1 MNAIPWILVTILIL
15 AVLLGAVLLLIVRSK
30 QPRRVNYRSYFVIGI
45 VWIPTGIVLS
55 LLPWLLHGED
65 ISFIG
70 VFFITVGLA
79 YTAIGLINRDKW
91 GKQVEESPAARKG
104 LVLVVVVGLL
114 LLFLGLI
121 TFELFG

>member
-1 MNAIPWILVTILIL
+1 MDAIPWILVTILIL
-15 AVLLGAVLLLIVRSK
+15 AVLLGVVLLLIVRSK
-30 QPRRVNYRSYFVIGI
+30 QPRRVNYRSYFVMGI
-45 VWIPTGIVLS
+45 VWSPTGIVLS

-70 VFFITVGLA
+70 VFFVAVGLA

-91 GKQVEESPAARKG
+91 GKQIEESPAARKG
-104 LVLVVVVGLL
+104 LVLAVVVGLL

>member
-30 QPRRVNYRSYFVIGI
+30 QPRRVNYRSYFVMGI
-45 VWIPTGIVLS
+45 VWIPTGVVLS

-70 VFFITVGLA
+70 LFFVTVGLA